1 MMISRYIVD
10 GDDFYSSLST
20 TPVETFFGWKQ
31 THDEILENIQGFWT
45 CIEHILCTDA
55 PEGHVPDEIDE
66 EASLDTKEILS
77 YSWRGLKEARYVVT
91 DVFVACLTVPVYCF
105 VS

>member
-1 MMISRYIVD
+1 
-10 GDDFYSSLST
+10 
-20 TPVETFFGWKQ
+20 VETFFGWKQ
-31 THDEILENIQGFWT
+31 AHDEILESIQGFWT

-77 YSWRGLKEARYVVT
+77 YSWRGLKEARYVATNVC
-91 DVFVACLTVPVYCF
+91 VACLTVSVFCF